1 MYILLID
8 CNIRFVILSLKFIV
22 IYLFDKIVIHHF
34 GEERN
39 SYVFIMKNIYIFES
53 DACLFVFVQLRK
65 IMLDLC

>member
-1 MYILLID
+1 MFILLID

-22 IYLFDKIVIHHF
+22 IHLFDKIVIHHF

-39 SYVFIMKNIYIFES
+39 SYVFIMKKNFIFGS
-53 DACLFVFVQLRK
+53 DIWLFVFLELRK